1 MLDPESDDDDD
12 CDDDAVMDSNN
23 DDDAND
29 GNKDENSNLEDGKP
43 TAMDVDNDTT
53 TSIREEQPQQL
64 LQQRMHEIFQSL
76 EHDNTATKKKKK
88 KPVSKQVHNMLIK
101 SKATGNPRI
110 KQEDRIYLEVVLVY
124 DDNAPVGMTTQH
136 DNISSSYRYFSTKND
151 VQHILTV
158 CNSKT
163 STVSSDNAPPMVEEL
178 VIQISATDNT
188 KINDSEH
195 AMSYYSLPKTLTI
208 EEAIQNGYLDNF
220 GRVLIR
226 VCSSEKNN
234 VILPCLRVKGL

>member
-1 MLDPESDDDDD
+1 M
-12 CDDDAVMDSNN
+12 
-23 DDDAND
+23 
-29 GNKDENSNLEDGKP
+29 
-43 TAMDVDNDTT
+43 DNDTT

-64 LQQRMHEIFQSL
+64 LQQRMHEIFQSM
-76 EHDNTATKKKKK
+76 EHDNPATKKKKK

-110 KQEDRIYLEVVLVY
+110 KQEDRIYLEVVLVF
-124 DDNAPVGMTTQH
+124 DDIGSVQH

-158 CNSKT
+158 CNSRT
-163 STVSSDNAPPMVEEL
+163 TVSSDNAPPIMVEEL
-178 VIQISATDNT
+178 VVQISATDNT
-188 KINDSEH
+188 KINDSEN

-226 VCSSEKNN
+226 VCSSREKNN
-234 VILPCLRVKGL
+234 ITLPCLRVKGL